1 MLLLLLLLKSYHQLA
16 GAPSNQLTPPHG

>member
-16 GAPSNQLTPPHG
+16 GAPSNQLTPLHG